1 VDQGLRKQ
9 ASYLPAAFSLKTTE
23 EEKLMNRLPVAG
35 AFSGA
40 NTRLS
45 TKNNLVNLFND
56 EKLDKELQFQLGI
69 NSETLQNLKP
79 VVYGIAGQET
89 NFNDVNSPFAASKDV
104 MGNMLNMGNSKGLF
118 QIKYDSLTEE
128 ERKLLGIESPKDLL
142 DDKKAYKA
150 AILMMHNAKNRMDAE
165 VEEGTHPGL
174 KNANPYFRAAYYY
187 NSPGRAVSTAEQW
200 ARGNNPVVPYDPS
213 TWLNPLSTRERP
225 GVFASINP
233 NYVEQIQLRM
243 DKGSYPYKLME
254 KAYDLNMEN
263 RSLGDSSYESEI
275 MEPIVVRSAK
285 KGKKIKMYNND

>member
-1 VDQGLRKQ
+1 
-9 ASYLPAAFSLKTTE
+9 
-23 EEKLMNRLPVAG
+23 MNRLPVAG

-89 NFNDVNSPFAASKDV
+89 NFNDVNSPFVASKDV

-118 QIKYDSLTEE
+118 QIKYNSLTEE

-275 MEPIVVRSAK
+275 MEPVVVRSVK